1 MRLKRIERFLPLFFM
16 LYVLS
21 FGFNLAQGQDV
32 LSSQQV
38 IQIKA
43 DTLEVDLK
51 NNQAVYSG
59 KVQINQ
65 DSFRLSADKVIV
77 FFENQ
82 RPSRLEANGNPLR
95 FQQQSNDGLWQGQ
108 AKRLSYRLASGLLI
122 LEGDAELSQGKNQ
135 MRSQSLTYDLNQN
148 RLKASGKGGIEML
161 LYPNPSATP

>member
-1 MRLKRIERFLPLFFM
+1 MRFKPIELFFLPLM
-16 LYVLS
+16 LCILS
-21 FGFNLAQGQDV
+21 FGFNLAQGQDT
-32 LSSQQV
+32 LLSQQV

-43 DTLEVDLK
+43 DSLEVDLK
-51 NNQAVYSG
+51 NNQAIYSG

-77 FFENQ
+77 FFDNQ
-82 RPSRLEANGNPLR
+82 QPSRLEANGNPLR

-108 AKRLSYRLASGLLI
+108 AKRLSYRLDSGLLI

-135 MRSQSLTYDLNQN
+135 MRSQSLTYDLNQS

-161 LYPNPSATP
+161 LYPKSSATP